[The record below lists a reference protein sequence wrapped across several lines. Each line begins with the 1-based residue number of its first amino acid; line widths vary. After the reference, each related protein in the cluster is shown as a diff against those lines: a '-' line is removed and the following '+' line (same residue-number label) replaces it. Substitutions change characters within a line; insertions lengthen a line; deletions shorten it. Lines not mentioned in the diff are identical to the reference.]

1 MTKEE
6 LSDRLNEVLD
16 LEDEIDFTRMTKE
29 DLERLVTAL
38 DPARLIQTGIKQLRS
53 KARRDL
59 LERPLKDLLDKP
71 FLERF
76 IERDE
81 GFLGLGF
88 LPRILRPNQSKE

>member
-16 LEDEIDFTRMTKE
+16 LEDEVDFTRMTKE

-71 FLERF
+71 FLER
-76 IERDE
+76 IVEREE
-81 GFLGLGF
+81 GFFGLGI

>member
-29 DLERLVTAL
+29 DLEKLVTAL

-71 FLERF
+71 FLERLV
-76 IERDE
+76 ERDE

-88 LPRILRPNQSKE
+88 LPRILRNRSKE